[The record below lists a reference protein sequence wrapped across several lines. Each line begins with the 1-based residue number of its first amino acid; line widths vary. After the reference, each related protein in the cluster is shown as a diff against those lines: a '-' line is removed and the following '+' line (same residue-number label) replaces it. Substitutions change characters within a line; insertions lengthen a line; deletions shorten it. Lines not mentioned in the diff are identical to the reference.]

1 MSVVVVGG
9 NDRMST
15 RYREICKSYKC
26 KAKIFTQ
33 MPANFENKIGYPDLV
48 VVFTDTCSH
57 KMVRSV
63 DNKAKKYDF
72 TVAKIHNASVSAL
85 KNILEKYCV

>member
-33 MPANFENKIGYPDLV
+33 MPANFENKIDDFANKDALIFSTFAAEGQGYPS
-48 VVFTDTCSH
+48 FMTCTKTDQITIIYQP
-57 KMVRSV
+57 KL
-63 DNKAKKYDF
+63 KTYEKKDA
-72 TVAKIHNASVSAL
+72 T
-85 KNILEKYCV
+85 